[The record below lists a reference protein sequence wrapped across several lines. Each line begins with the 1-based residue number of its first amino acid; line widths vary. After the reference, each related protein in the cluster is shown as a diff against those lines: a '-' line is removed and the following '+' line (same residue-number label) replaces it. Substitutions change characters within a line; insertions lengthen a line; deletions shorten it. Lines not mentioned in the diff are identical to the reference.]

1 MANGTARGT
10 LATAGAAALQIIAVR
25 FAPDRTKNKNS
36 KNGIKKLVEILRAA
50 GDDSVGMRAP
60 FIAASGAVV
69 TPADDDTES
78 PLQAELREKYEAFA
92 TKETA
97 RFAAFEAEEAE
108 RAARAKEYYRSI
120 RDTARVGDAVG
131 VKKTSTGVLEPAVI
145 MSTGAARSYG
155 VHDIRVR
162 LDGTGET
169 ILIAGAQQYIFT
181 NRFGYI
187 ASTFAR

>member
-1 MANGTARGT
+1 
-10 LATAGAAALQIIAVR
+10 
-25 FAPDRTKNKNS
+25 
-36 KNGIKKLVEILRAA
+36 
-50 GDDSVGMRAP
+50 MRAP

-162 LDGTGET
+162 LDGTGEI